1 MWLVSDG
8 NGGVDLAEQQE
19 VRVQMRRRLMGLGA
33 VVAISLAITPLLFDA
48 AGYRERQ
55 LENRIPPAPEL
66 SPPVEITP
74 IYPRIEEPVEPV
86 TIEPAPE
93 VAPPSESVAA
103 AIKDDRP
110 EVLPSEDTPSL
121 DSRGIP
127 VAWTLQLA
135 SFKDEQNAKA
145 LRADLNKAGYKVYI
159 QHSSDLVRVFIGPDM
174 QRSRLEQLQDT
185 IKRDYSLDG
194 MIVRFSTD

>member
-1 MWLVSDG
+1 M
-8 NGGVDLAEQQE
+8 AEQQE

-55 LENRIPPAPEL
+55 LENRIPPAPQL
-66 SPPVEITP
+66 RPPVEITP
-74 IYPRIEEPVEPV
+74 INPRIVEPAEPVS
-86 TIEPAPE
+86 IEPAPE
-93 VAPPSESVAA
+93 VAPPSEAVAA
-103 AIKDDRP
+103 AIEEDGP
-110 EVLPSEDTPSL
+110 AILPSEDTPSL

-127 VAWTLQLA
+127 VAWSLQLA

-145 LRADLNKAGYKVYI
+145 LRADLIDAGYKVYI
-159 QHSSDLVRVFIGPDM
+159 QNSSDLVRVFIGPEM
-174 QRSRLEQLQDT
+174 QRSRLEQLQET

-194 MIVRFSTD
+194 MIVRFTTD